1 MEEHMD
7 KDSKEKSE
15 NDAQKNEVLK
25 KEARDIP
32 AGATAMDKIN
42 ENNPDDVLKSV
53 EDDVKLMRDV
63 FNFLKKKIND
73 IKGKVYPEDCN
84 TVTKREVC
92 AEFDMT
98 NELLSNLHLGGS
110 MTLAA
115 LVRALTFLLAL
126 RRRNLTWSSNFS
138 LESMIA
144 PSNLTY

>member
-1 MEEHMD
+1 ME
-7 KDSKEKSE
+7 
-15 NDAQKNEVLK
+15 
-25 KEARDIP
+25 
-32 AGATAMDKIN
+32 KIN

-53 EDDVKLMRDV
+53 EDDVKLMWDV

-73 IKGKVYPEDCN
+73 IKGKVYLEDCN

-144 PSNLTY
+144 PIVGSESPDPWQKRVYLSLTPDSYRLKGSLQNGLGPT